1 MADGLFP
8 MDLLCMGKPLALFSM
23 ANLRQTASQ
32 LVQQLGALEMRK
44 SKLIAEVEASEK
56 KAQALLSDAKARMG
70 LGEDKPWQ
78 ILEDGR
84 IEIWHLPK
92 PMDEMKAAMEA
103 EIANID
109 NGLLELEE
117 DIVVYE
123 AKLKEL
129 NNPIINRIF
138 DAR

>member
-1 MADGLFP
+1 MTSANNVKEA
-8 MDLLCMGKPLALFSM
+8 GKLTEQELAEFN
-23 ANLRQTASQ
+23 NLRQTASQ

-84 IEIWHLPK
+84 IMTI
-92 PMDEMKAAMEA
+92 
-103 EIANID
+103 
-109 NGLLELEE
+109 EE
-117 DIVVYE
+117 PASPVSQG
-123 AKLKEL
+123 
-129 NNPIINRIF
+129 
-138 DAR
+138 